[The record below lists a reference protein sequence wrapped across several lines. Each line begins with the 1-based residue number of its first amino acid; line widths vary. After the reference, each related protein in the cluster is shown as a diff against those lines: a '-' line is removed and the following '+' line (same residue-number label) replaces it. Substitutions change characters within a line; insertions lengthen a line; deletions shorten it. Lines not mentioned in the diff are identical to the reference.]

1 MPKGFTEQE
10 KKIIKD
16 NLIEKG
22 TDLFGT
28 YGLKKTNVEE
38 ITSAVNIAKGSFY
51 SFYSSKE
58 ELFLDILQRTEK
70 KVIKEIQ
77 QLLKNMKKNPKGTFK
92 DFIRFHFRVPKEQP
106 IIQQIA
112 DKNTRDYLIRK
123 LQNNPN
129 LKQVMQTYEYIPQF
143 IKMWQKSGF
152 IIKKDP
158 QILAGILKSL
168 FTIGLD
174 KETVVYIGKEK
185 YPEIIET
192 LIDIIADYMI
202 ISKSG

>member
-10 KKIIKD
+10 RKIIKD

-38 ITSAVNIAKGSFY
+38 ITNAVSIAKGSFY

-58 ELFLDILQRTEK
+58 ELFLDILQQTEK
-70 KVIKEIQ
+70 KLIKEIQ
-77 QLLKNMKKNPKGTFK
+77 QLLKNMKKNPKETFK
-92 DFIRFHFRVPKEQP
+92 DFIRFHFRAPKEQP

-129 LKQVMQTYEYIPQF
+129 LKQVLQTYEYIPQF
-143 IKMWQKSGF
+143 IKMWQKNGF
-152 IIKKDP
+152 IINKDP
-158 QILAGILKSL
+158 QILSGILKSL

-174 KETVVYIGKEK
+174 EETVVYIGKEK
-185 YPEIIET
+185 FPEIIET

>member
-143 IKMWQKSGF
+143 IKMWQNSGF

-174 KETVVYIGKEK
+174 EETVVYIGKEK

>member
-10 KKIIKD
+10 RKIIKD

-38 ITSAVNIAKGSFY
+38 ITNAVSIAKGSFY

-58 ELFLDILQRTEK
+58 ELFLDILQQTEK
-70 KVIKEIQ
+70 KLIKEIQ

-129 LKQVMQTYEYIPQF
+129 LKQVLQTYEYIPQF
-143 IKMWQKSGF
+143 IKMWQKNGF
-152 IIKKDP
+152 IINKDP
-158 QILAGILKSL
+158 QILSGILKSL

-174 KETVVYIGKEK
+174 EETVVYIGKEK
-185 YPEIIET
+185 FPEIIET